1 MKKITALLLALILA
15 VASAIPA
22 FAETDQFFSSVSENK
37 SAELVSVEAEEEKIY
52 CDATLD
58 DDFEDDSVIVMLKND
73 VSLELDDYDK
83 YDFSEVNAEKVE
95 DLTSYTV
102 ESIKEQNLQLN
113 SL

>member
-1 MKKITALLLALILA
+1 M
-15 VASAIPA
+15 ASAIPA